1 MNKADIRIEMDSL
14 KMNKATFM
22 KLRVYCYTLI
32 LKKRVNMRKS
42 VFLLAIS
49 IGLLIGFSGC
59 AGIGPQPLET
69 KSTQGT
75 ALKVIAFNFPK
86 VDAVTGEKVDFS
98 PESYD
103 FTPQILPLTGYA
115 AYQNRGGNVIQKYYG
130 VKIQR
135 SGGSY
140 VLKYIN
146 GELNTNSW
154 YLSEVNFPLSANK
167 QSENEIVFGFPA
179 TYTYKPC
186 GDAIGVSIK
195 PLDNFT
201 ALEADAK
208 NVFNQL
214 DKLSVVIS
222 KNYDFKGEINT
233 KYPDAAVYANFKRL
247 LGQYSN
253 WTRDESEKL
262 SDVKKNNTFILNF
275 KGKVFPLYVEVFPY
289 RDGSKVVFSSTISYT
304 IDSKGISSANK
315 DDIQNLQKSIEKIA
329 ND

>member
-1 MNKADIRIEMDSL
+1 
-14 KMNKATFM
+14 
-22 KLRVYCYTLI
+22 
-32 LKKRVNMRKS
+32 MRKNF
-42 VFLLAIS
+42 VLLAIS
-49 IGLLIGFSGC
+49 IGLSIGFSGC
-59 AGIGPQPLET
+59 AGIGPQPLQT
-69 KSTQGT
+69 KSTQG
-75 ALKVIAFNFPK
+75 AVSKVVTFNFPK

-103 FTPQILPLTGYA
+103 FTPQILPLTGYT
-115 AYQNRGGNVIQKYYG
+115 AYQNRGGGAIQNYYG

-135 SGGSY
+135 HSDSY
-140 VLKYIN
+140 VLQYIN
-146 GELNTNSW
+146 GEFNTNSF
-154 YLSEVNFPLSANK
+154 YLTEVNFPFSVKK
-167 QSENEIVFGFPA
+167 QSENELVFSFPA

-186 GDAIGVSIK
+186 GNAIGSLIK
-195 PLDNFT
+195 PLDNLA

-208 NVFNQL
+208 NVFNQV

-222 KNYDFKGEINT
+222 KKYDFKGEINT
-233 KYPDAAVYANFKRL
+233 KYPNAAVYANFKRL

-262 SDVKKNNTFILNF
+262 SDVKKNNTFSLNF
-275 KGKVFPLYVEVFPY
+275 KGKNFPLYVEVFPY
-289 RDGSKVVFSSTISYT
+289 RDGSKVVYSSTIGYT